1 MNRHNTKILKVYVKA
16 HESRRQRYIHCE
28 QKYNLINLFSAIERV
43 NLKALFWRITYDTT
57 YTYRMISNIVI
68 LKSHKRN
75 CLYAPYL
82 KPFFAAEHHHAQTR
96 KIFNPFL
103 DFWINAFLYSL
114 IRFAQMMNK
123 WVAAVRNQAT
133 KDFCLSLFTLQWV
146 LFCWRQLNIF

>member
-57 YTYRMISNIVI
+57 YSYRMISNIVI

-82 KPFFAAEHHHAQTR
+82 KPFFAAEHHHAQTH
-96 KIFNPFL
+96 KIFNPFSISELMLFYIVSL
-103 DFWINAFLYSL
+103 DSFRWWINELLLLEIKQQKTFVWAFSH
-114 IRFAQMMNK
+114 FNEFSF
-123 WVAAVRNQAT
+123 VEGN
-133 KDFCLSLFTLQWV
+133 
-146 LFCWRQLNIF
+146 